1 MYVENDWCG
10 RQKIRTKLIYG
21 IQRLLIITNH
31 GKCVFKKA
39 HNKIVGNG
47 AMNMY
52 KKEIKGKYNF
62 VKNKKYIKYIIYI
75 IYIHMEKKK
84 KKKYQVMINR
94 IKDTNIAN
102 LQTYHYFTNFNF
114 QLKM

>member
-1 MYVENDWCG
+1 MENVCS
-10 RQKIRTKLIYG
+10 
-21 IQRLLIITNH
+21 
-31 GKCVFKKA
+31 KKA

-84 KKKYQVMINR
+84 KKVPSDDQSNQGY
-94 IKDTNIAN
+94 
-102 LQTYHYFTNFNF
+102 
-114 QLKM
+114 

>member
-1 MYVENDWCG
+1 MENVCS
-10 RQKIRTKLIYG
+10 
-21 IQRLLIITNH
+21 
-31 GKCVFKKA
+31 KKA

-84 KKKYQVMINR
+84 KKSTKWWSIESR
-94 IKDTNIAN
+94 ILISQIFKPITTLPILISNWKCESRCSN
-102 LQTYHYFTNFNF
+102 VQLMVYFSISLAICIEIFITPFS
-114 QLKM
+114 